1 MSNGW
6 TQTLLLGNRVQDW
19 VVVLALALGGYA
31 AVGTVLRFV
40 LATLDRRQ
48 RADPQGARELLLTL
62 LRATRH
68 WLLLLLALA
77 LSCGLLDLPPRPTAV
92 LERVEFA
99 LLGLQLAIWATAL
112 IHYWFRVRSEPGQEQ
127 EVNRALLGI
136 LSWVMQ
142 IAVWSVLL
150 LAVLG
155 NIGVNITAF
164 VASLG
169 VGGVAVALALQNILG
184 DLFSSIAIGL
194 DKPFVLGDFIIF
206 GEAKGTVTRI
216 GVKTTRLQ
224 SLSGEQLVVS
234 NSELLKL
241 LIRNYT
247 RMQERRIASS
257 FRVPYGTS
265 RAQVERIVEGT
276 RAAVQADERVRLDRA
291 HLSAFGEWGL
301 EFEFVYYVLSPDY
314 TTYMDA
320 QQAINLRI
328 MALLEEL
335 GLGFAVPV
343 RQLLGVS
350 NKAWPDDGA
359 QSHAAHA

>member
-1 MSNGW
+1 MTRWWNHAG
-6 TQTLLLGNRVQDW
+6 LFGNPLQDW
-19 VVVLALALGGYA
+19 LIAAALALGGFVVA
-31 AVGTVLRFV
+31 SGVLRFV
-40 LATLDRRQ
+40 IATLDRRQ
-48 RADPQGARELLLTL
+48 RADPQGARELALTL

-68 WLLLLLALA
+68 WVLLLLAVA
-77 LSCGLLDLPPRPTAV
+77 LSAGVLELPARPTLV

-99 LLGLQLAIWATAL
+99 LAGLQLAIWATAL
-112 IHYWFRVRSEPGQEQ
+112 IRFWFRVRSEPGPAQEQ
-127 EVNRALLGI
+127 EINRALLGI
-136 LSWVMQ
+136 LSWVLQ
-142 IAVWSVLL
+142 IVVWTILL

-206 GEAKGTVTRI
+206 GDAKGTVTRI

-234 NSELLKL
+234 NSELLKQ

-247 RMQERRIASS
+247 RMQERRIAST
-257 FRVPYGTS
+257 FRVPYGAS
-265 RAQVERIVEGT
+265 RAQAQRIVEGV
-276 RAAVQADERVRLDRA
+276 RAAVQADARVRLDRA
-291 HLSAFGEWGL
+291 HLSTFAESGL

-314 TTYMDA
+314 TVYMDA

-343 RQLLGVS
+343 RHVV
-350 NKAWPDDGA
+350 GA
-359 QSHAAHA
+359 TI